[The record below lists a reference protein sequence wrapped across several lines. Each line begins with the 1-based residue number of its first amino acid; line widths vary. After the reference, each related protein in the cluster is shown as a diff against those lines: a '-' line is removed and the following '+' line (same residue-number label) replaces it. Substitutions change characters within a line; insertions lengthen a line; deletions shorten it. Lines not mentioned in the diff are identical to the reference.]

1 MPTGTVP
8 NGTTC
13 RMDTGTT
20 EPRGALALARR
31 GCKTVLV
38 AACLSLGCLA
48 NQASAAMSAPP
59 PNDPDDS
66 TQALRMLQQEILASP
81 RDPRGPIQSVLAR
94 HAIGGAIAF
103 TVPLRGLDGDEDAP
117 APKPQ
122 QPAGMSDA
130 EWQAFMHYWNTGV
143 AVSNVDGE
151 AHQLNYLLLDIDDD
165 GQRDLA
171 VDYYLGGTG
180 LFSQL
185 DVLQR
190 DPIAGFRLVTTNQG
204 TPGSPEAFTING
216 RGSDQAIDWIHI
228 AGRTW
233 LAYRDGAYGQ
243 DVLTLHRPLSS
254 ASPGTHR
261 LSGLRVVYRYVHVAF
276 PPDAQDDGAAGS
288 RRVLADD
295 PPLLDATNRQLQRLA
310 RLGAGDHEL
319 DSGQR
324 CALPANATD
333 AGEDGQTPEADA
345 WPWRGA
351 GHYTFDY
358 PADFLVRT
366 RHGCYG
372 ASLLSVRSSYLV
384 SYEHCCR
391 LELYRAPGEPIADL
405 PLRTTRGVA
414 QAELIQLDL
423 QDGD

>member
-1 MPTGTVP
+1 MS
-8 NGTTC
+8 NGTTRC
-13 RMDTGTT
+13 SGTET
-20 EPRGALALARR
+20 AARGGSRSKGVRVAAWLPLVCLAL
-31 GCKTVLV
+31 
-38 AACLSLGCLA
+38 
-48 NQASAAMSAPP
+48 QASAAVPAPASP
-59 PNDPDDS
+59 DADDS
-66 TQALRMLQQEILASP
+66 TQALRTLQQEILASP
-81 RDPRGPIQSVLAR
+81 RDPRGPIQAVLAG

-103 TVPLRGLDGDEDAP
+103 TVPLRDLDGDEDAP

-130 EWQAFMHYWNTGV
+130 EWQAFMRYWNTGV

-151 AHQLNYLLLDIDDD
+151 ASQLNYLLLDIDDD

-185 DVLQR
+185 EVLQR
-190 DPIAGFRLVTTNQG
+190 DPVAGFRLVTTDEG
-204 TPGSPEAFTING
+204 APGSPRAFTING
-216 RGSDQAIDWIHI
+216 RGSDQAIDWIRI

-254 ASPGTHR
+254 AGARRQHLP
-261 LSGLRVVYRYVHVAF
+261 GLRVDYRYVHIAL
-276 PPDAQDDGAAGS
+276 PPDAQDDDVAGS
-288 RRVLADD
+288 RRALADD
-295 PPLLDATNRQLQRLA
+295 PQLLDATNRQLQHLGRLS
-310 RLGAGDHEL
+310 AGEYRL

-324 CALPANATD
+324 CPLPPTAPE
-333 AGEDGQTPEADA
+333 AGEGGQTSEADA

-358 PADFLVRT
+358 PADFRVRT

-372 ASLLSVRSSYLV
+372 ASLLSARSSYQV

-391 LELYRAPGEPIADL
+391 LELYRAPGERVAGL
-405 PLRTTRGVA
+405 PLRTTRDVA
-414 QAELIQLDL
+414 RAELIQLDL
-423 QDGD
+423 EDGG